1 MALLRTQ
8 GHSAFLEWQLDPSS
22 IDDSVCD
29 AFLAQFP
36 TLNLLPHE
44 LYAYDPNVVRTE
56 LMRACVAR
64 GILSRRQLY
73 ERMVEFWTDHFNV
86 TARDVGHL
94 KPIDDRNVIRAH
106 ALGNFSDLL
115 HASAQSPAMIA
126 YLDNNT
132 NVAGRPNENYARELL
147 ELHTVGVNGG
157 YSQSDVSEV
166 AKCFTGWTYY
176 NRPSDGV
183 LQGTFR
189 FMEARHET
197 GVKTVMGQALASG
210 GMQDGLDVLDLLASH
225 PNTAKYVGK
234 KLIRWLLD
242 EEPSTGLVNAV
253 AATWTATQGDIK
265 AVVRAILSPENI
277 ANAPF
282 KLKRPFHVMVATVRA
297 LRANVQS
304 VNSVPAW
311 LGAAGN
317 QPYAWPAPDGYP
329 DDSDHWKD
337 LLLPRW
343 NFPAAVVAGSVAGLS
358 VALSTT
364 MRDPR
369 QLVSR
374 INAEL
379 LHGTMD
385 AQTSAILSQFARG
398 GRLTAQRCLDAY
410 GLALAS
416 PQFQWF

>member
-8 GHSAFLEWQLDPSS
+8 GHSVFLEWQLDPGS
-22 IDDSVCD
+22 IDDSDCD
-29 AFLAQFP
+29 AFLSQFP
-36 TLNLLPHE
+36 TLTLLPHE
-44 LYAYDPNVVRTE
+44 LYAYDQNVVRTE

-64 GILSRRQLY
+64 GILSNRQLY
-73 ERMVEFWTDHFNV
+73 ERMVEFWTDHFTV

-94 KPIDDRNVIRAH
+94 KPIDDRDVIRAH

-147 ELHTVGVNGG
+147 ELHTLGVNGG

-189 FMEARHET
+189 FMESRHEPGT
-197 GVKTVMGQALASG
+197 KTVMGLAITSG
-210 GMQDGLDVLDLLASH
+210 GLQDGLDVLDQLAAH
-225 PNTAKYVGK
+225 PNTAKFVSK

-242 EEPSTGLVNAV
+242 EEPSTSLVNSV
-253 AATWTATQGDIK
+253 AAIWTATQGDIK
-265 AVVRAILSPENI
+265 SVIRAILTPENI
-277 ANAPF
+277 ANAPY
-282 KLKRPFHVMVATVRA
+282 KLKRPFHVMVGA
-297 LRANVQS
+297 LRAMKANVQS
-304 VNSVPAW
+304 VNSMPTW
-311 LGAAGN
+311 LALAGN

-329 DDSDHWKD
+329 DDSDYWKD

-343 NFPAAVVAGSVAGLS
+343 NFPATLVAAAVPGMSVSLP
-358 VALSTT
+358 TT
-364 MRDPR
+364 LRDPR

-374 INAEL
+374 INADL
-379 LHGTMD
+379 FHGTMD
-385 AQTSAILSQFARG
+385 PQTSAVLSQFARG
-398 GRLTAQRCLDAY
+398 GRLTAQRCLDTY
-410 GLALAS
+410 GLALGS